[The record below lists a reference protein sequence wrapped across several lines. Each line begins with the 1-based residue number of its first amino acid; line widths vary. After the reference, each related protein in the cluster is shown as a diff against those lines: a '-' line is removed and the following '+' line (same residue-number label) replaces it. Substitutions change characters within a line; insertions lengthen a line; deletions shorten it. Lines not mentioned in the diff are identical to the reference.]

1 MGAARLPST
10 RLLLQLLLAALASSQ
25 LLRHERDHSS
35 SDATDAHF
43 ASPPAAARGLQEPPF
58 PPNFSAS
65 GPRFGHARARD
76 ADAAFGPEGMAMLAG
91 GRKPFLPWFGD
102 GGGAAGHVA
111 PFPPHGP
118 GAAPGTAPPPRKPG
132 DARAKARERQ
142 AQARRQSFLCTSPT
156 VRVVAKGADLR
167 QRTLHFRVDGKFM

>member
-1 MGAARLPST
+1 MP
-10 RLLLQLLLAALASSQ
+10 
-25 LLRHERDHSS
+25 
-35 SDATDAHF
+35 
-43 ASPPAAARGLQEPPF
+43 
-58 PPNFSAS
+58 
-65 GPRFGHARARD
+65 
-76 ADAAFGPEGMAMLAG
+76 AG

-111 PFPPHGP
+111 PFPPRGPGAAPGTAPPPRKPGDAFGSEGMAMQAGGRKPFLPWFGDGGGAAGHVAPFPPRGP

-142 AQARRQSFLCTSPT
+142 VQARRQSFLCTSPT